1 MNPTSDESKEPVYED
16 FRELFA
22 QKERLRTEKHARS
35 PIGLLKARFHRGT
48 ERTAGLL
55 ERRLVLCLGGCLV
68 LIFAGLSALLFQ
80 GPHRNRERSVDVT
93 PSSVVSDVKDSHP
106 LTEDS
111 ISEPRE
117 SFIIRIAS
125 FRDPSNAK
133 RAVESLRKQ
142 GLEVKIEV
150 SADGLQMLRLGPF
163 QQKGVAEDAARS
175 VRAIGLVPQVVR
187 LDF

>member
-1 MNPTSDESKEPVYED
+1 M
-16 FRELFA
+16 
-22 QKERLRTEKHARS
+22 
-35 PIGLLKARFHRGT
+35 
-48 ERTAGLL
+48 
-55 ERRLVLCLGGCLV
+55 
-68 LIFAGLSALLFQ
+68 
-80 GPHRNRERSVDVT
+80 
-93 PSSVVSDVKDSHP
+93 VSDVRDQSNPLIDDS
-106 LTEDS
+106 T
-111 ISEPRE
+111 SETRE
-117 SFIIRIAS
+117 SFVIRIAS

-150 SADGLQMLRLGPF
+150 SADGLNVLRLGPF